1 MRFVDAV
8 RLALEQIRVQ
18 KLKSFFTITGVTIGV
33 MFLIAIISVVEGMNR
48 YMEHDFVGKLVAINS
63 FELRHHPYFNAG
75 DVTPAQWSEWNHR
88 PRIKEDDLHPVVD
101 ALPPGT
107 NWYMISTD
115 NLEIQSQY
123 ARPKTSMVE
132 AVTGQYFAIK
142 QLGVTE
148 GRPFTDQELES
159 GALVVVIG
167 QDVKKHFFPTVS
179 PLGHWIKMGGVPYT
193 VVGVAEPQGST
204 FGFSLDKFVTAPYRS
219 PVHRLLNRDR
229 GVVDGIIVQAV
240 NQTVQ
245 TDAMERVR
253 QVMRVRHHLHP
264 GQPDNFSLTTPE
276 SSLTFWQKIRVI
288 LRLAAL
294 LLPSIGL
301 VVGGIVIM
309 NIMLVAVAE
318 RTREIGVRKSLGARR
333 RDILAQF
340 LIESST
346 LSFIG
351 AIIGIALGA
360 GLALAVTKLSPLP
373 VNIVPWSIALAVTL
387 GGGVGIVAGV
397 YPATRAARLDPIA
410 ALRQE

>member
-1 MRFVDAV
+1 
-8 RLALEQIRVQ
+8 
-18 KLKSFFTITGVTIGV
+18 VTIGV

-48 YMEHDFVGKLVAINS
+48 YMEHDFIGKLVAINS
-63 FELRHHPYFNAG
+63 FELRHHPYFAAG
-75 DVTPAQWSEWNHR
+75 DVTPAQWNEWNHR
-88 PRIKEDDLHPVVD
+88 PRVKEDDLHPVVD
-101 ALPPGT
+101 VLPPGT
-107 NWYMISTD
+107 SWYMMSED

-123 ARPKTSMVE
+123 ARPKTAFVD
-132 AVTGQYFAIK
+132 AVTGQYFTIK
-142 QLGVTE
+142 QMGITE
-148 GRPFTDQELES
+148 GRPFTDQELET
-159 GALVVVIG
+159 GALVVVVG

-179 PLGHWIKMGGVPYT
+179 PIGHWVKMGGIPYT

-204 FGFSLDKFVTAPYRS
+204 FGFSLDKFVIAPYRS

-229 GVVDGIIVQAV
+229 GVVDGIIVQAA
-240 NQTVQ
+240 NQTIL

-253 QVMRVRHHLHP
+253 QVMRVRRHLHP

-276 SSLTFWQKIRVI
+276 SSLSFWQKIKVI
-288 LRLAAL
+288 LRLAAV

-333 RDILAQF
+333 RDIAAQF

-346 LSFIG
+346 LSLIG
-351 AIIGIALGA
+351 AILGIGLGA
-360 GLALAVTKLSPLP
+360 VLALAVTKFSPLP

>member
-1 MRFVDAV
+1 MKFVDAF
-8 RLALEQIRVQ
+8 RLALSQIRVQ
-18 KLKSFFTITGVTIGV
+18 KLKSFFTIIGVTIGV
-33 MFLIAIISVVEGMNR
+33 MFLIAIISVVEGMNH
-48 YMEHDFVGKLVAINS
+48 YMEHDFIGKLVSINS
-63 FELRHHPYFNAG
+63 FELRHHPYFAAG
-75 DVTPAQWSEWNHR
+75 DVTPAQWTEWNHR
-88 PRIKEDDLHPVVD
+88 PRVKEDDLHPVVD
-101 ALPPGT
+101 VLPPGT
-107 NWYMISTD
+107 SWYMMSED

-123 ARPKTSMVE
+123 ARPKGAFVD
-132 AVTGQYFAIK
+132 AVTGQYFTIK
-142 QLGVTE
+142 QMGITE
-148 GRPFTDQELES
+148 GRPFTDQELET

-179 PLGHWIKMGGVPYT
+179 PVGHWIKMGGIPYT
-193 VVGVAEPQGST
+193 VVGVAEAQGST
-204 FGFSLDKFVTAPYRS
+204 FGFSLDKFVIAPYRS

-229 GVVDGIIVQAV
+229 GVVDGIIVQAA
-240 NQTVQ
+240 NQTIL

-253 QVMRVRHHLHP
+253 QVMRVRRHLHP

-276 SSLTFWQKIRVI
+276 SSLTFWQKIKVI
-288 LRLAAL
+288 LRLAAV

-333 RDILAQF
+333 RDIAAQF

-346 LSFIG
+346 LSLIG
-351 AIIGIALGA
+351 AILGIGLGA
-360 GLALAVTKLSPLP
+360 ALALAVTKFSPLP

>member
-1 MRFVDAV
+1 MRFVDAF
-8 RLALEQIRVQ
+8 RLALSQIRVQ
-18 KLKSFFTITGVTIGV
+18 KLKSFFTIIGVTIGV
-33 MFLIAIISVVEGMNR
+33 MFLIAIVSVVEGMNR
-48 YMEHDFVGKLVAINS
+48 YMEHDFVGKLVSINS
-63 FELRHHPYFNAG
+63 FELRHHPYFGAG
-75 DVTPAQWSEWNHR
+75 DVTQAQWVEWNHR

-101 ALPPGT
+101 VLPPGT
-107 NWYMISTD
+107 SWYMMSED
-115 NLEIQSQY
+115 NLQIQSQF
-123 ARPKTSMVE
+123 ARPKNAFVD

-159 GALVVVIG
+159 GALVVVVG

-179 PLGHWIKMGGVPYT
+179 PVGHWIKMGGTPYT

-204 FGFSLDKFVTAPYRS
+204 FGFSLDKFVVAPYRS

-229 GVVDGIIVQAV
+229 GVVDGIIVQAA
-240 NQTVQ
+240 NQTVL

-253 QVMRVRHHLHP
+253 QIMRVRHKLHP

-276 SSLTFWQKIRVI
+276 STLTFWQKIKFI
-288 LRLAAL
+288 LRMAAL

-346 LSFIG
+346 LSLIG
-351 AIIGIALGA
+351 ALLGIGMGA

-373 VNIVPWSIALAVTL
+373 VDIVPWSIALAVAL

>member
-1 MRFVDAV
+1 MRLVDAL

-33 MFLIAIISVVEGMNR
+33 MFLIAIISVVEGMNH

-63 FELRHHPYFNAG
+63 FELRHHPYFGAG
-75 DVTPAQWSEWNHR
+75 DVTEAEWLEWNQR

-101 ALPPGT
+101 VLPPGT
-107 NWYMISTD
+107 SWYMISED

-123 ARPKTSMVE
+123 ARPKTATVD
-132 AVTGQYFAIK
+132 AVTGQYFQIK
-142 QLGVTE
+142 QMGVTE

-193 VVGVAEPQGST
+193 VVGVAEQQGST
-204 FGFSLDKFVTAPYRS
+204 FGFSLDKFVIAPYRS

-240 NQTVQ
+240 NQTVL

-253 QVMRVRHHLHP
+253 QVMRVRHKLHP

-276 SSLTFWQKIRVI
+276 STLTFWQKIKVI

-340 LIESST
+340 LIESSA

-351 AIIGIALGA
+351 AILGVGLGA
-360 GLALAVTKLSPLP
+360 ALAFAVTKLSPLP

-387 GGGVGIVAGV
+387 GGGVGVVAGV